1 MLKLKNKTTGILF
14 IVSAVLC
21 FSIMNGITKYLS
33 EFYNVITLNM
43 FRYWFFAVFLFFIN
57 SNKNKSIVIVS
68 KSKNRLLQT
77 FRGSMLAI
85 QMCFAHYCFLK
96 LGLIETSAIFAVGPL
111 MVTALSII
119 FLNEKVGWQRLV
131 AIAFGFIGIM
141 IILRP
146 GMKVFDPL
154 SILALACALS
164 YAVYQIL
171 TRFVSNFDTS
181 ETSFF
186 YTGITGAIILSFVG
200 PFFYIDVLK
209 SDWILILMICFLG
222 TSAHYFVIKAYQYS
236 EASLLQPFNYLQ
248 LVFVSLIGMIVFNE
262 VLEIPVLI
270 GSLMIVFAGLF
281 TFWRIVYK
289 NKIFLLIIKLFNII
303 NINIY

>member
-14 IVSAVLC
+14 LVSAVLC

-270 GSLMIVFAGLF
+270 GSLMIVLAGLF
-281 TFWRIVYK
+281 TFWRDSLQK
-289 NKIFLLIIKLFNII
+289 
-303 NINIY
+303 

>member
-281 TFWRIVYK
+281 TFRRNSLQK
-289 NKIFLLIIKLFNII
+289 
-303 NINIY
+303 

>member
-43 FRYWFFAVFLFFIN
+43 FRYWFFAVFLFFIH

-68 KSKNRLLQT
+68 KSKNRILQT

-119 FLNEKVGWQRLV
+119 FLNEKVGWQRLA
-131 AIAFGFIGIM
+131 AIAFGFIGII

-154 SILALACALS
+154 SVLALGCALS
-164 YAVYQIL
+164 YAIYQIL
-171 TRFVSNFDTS
+171 TRFVSTFDTS

-186 YTGITGAIILSFVG
+186 YTGITGALILSFVG

-222 TSAHYFVIKAYQYS
+222 TSAHYFVIKAYHYS

-248 LVFVSLIGMIVFNE
+248 LVVVSLIGMIFFNE
-262 VLEIPVLI
+262 TLEIPVLI
-270 GSLMIVFAGLF
+270 GSLMVVSAGLF
-281 TFWRIVYK
+281 TFWRSGLQK
-289 NKIFLLIIKLFNII
+289 
-303 NINIY
+303 

>member
-111 MVTALSII
+111 MVTALSIV

-262 VLEIPVLI
+262 VLEIPVVI

-281 TFWRIVYK
+281 TFWRDSLQK
-289 NKIFLLIIKLFNII
+289 
-303 NINIY
+303 

>member
-281 TFWRIVYK
+281 TFWRDSLQK
-289 NKIFLLIIKLFNII
+289 
-303 NINIY
+303 

>member
-111 MVTALSII
+111 MVKALSII
-119 FLNEKVGWQRLV
+119 FLNKKVGWQRLV

-248 LVFVSLIGMIVFNE
+248 LVFVSLIGIIVFNE

-281 TFWRIVYK
+281 TFWRDSLQK
-289 NKIFLLIIKLFNII
+289 
-303 NINIY
+303 

>member
-1 MLKLKNKTTGILF
+1 MLKLKNKTTVILF
-14 IVSAVLC
+14 IVSALGIV
-21 FSIMNGITKYLS
+21 IMNGITKYLS

-222 TSAHYFVIKAYQYS
+222 TSAHYFVIKAYHYS

-281 TFWRIVYK
+281 TFWRDSLQK
-289 NKIFLLIIKLFNII
+289 
-303 NINIY
+303 

>member
-111 MVTALSII
+111 MVTALSIV

-209 SDWILILMICFLG
+209 SDWILILMIFFLG

-281 TFWRIVYK
+281 TFWRNSLQK
-289 NKIFLLIIKLFNII
+289 
-303 NINIY
+303 

>member
-171 TRFVSNFDTS
+171 TRFVSKFDAS

-209 SDWILILMICFLG
+209 SDWVLILMICFLG

-270 GSLMIVFAGLF
+270 GSLMVVSAGLF
-281 TFWRIVYK
+281 TFWRNSLQK
-289 NKIFLLIIKLFNII
+289 
-303 NINIY
+303 

>member
-248 LVFVSLIGMIVFNE
+248 LVFVSLIGIIVFNE

-270 GSLMIVFAGLF
+270 GSLMIVLAGLF
-281 TFWRIVYK
+281 TFWRDSLQK
-289 NKIFLLIIKLFNII
+289 
-303 NINIY
+303 

>member
-1 MLKLKNKTTGILF
+1 MLKLKNKTIGILF
-14 IVSAVLC
+14 IISAVLC
-21 FSIMNGITKYLS
+21 FSIMNGITRYLS

-43 FRYWFFAVFLFFIN
+43 FRYWFFAVFLFFIH

-68 KSKNRLLQT
+68 KSKNRILQT

-119 FLNEKVGWQRLV
+119 FLNEKVGWQRLA
-131 AIAFGFIGIM
+131 AIAFGFIGII

-154 SILALACALS
+154 SVLALGCALS
-164 YAVYQIL
+164 YAIYQIL
-171 TRFVSNFDTS
+171 TRFVSTFDTS

-186 YTGITGAIILSFVG
+186 YTGITGALILSFVG

-222 TSAHYFVIKAYQYS
+222 TSAHYFVIKAYHYS

-248 LVFVSLIGMIVFNE
+248 LVVVSLIGMIFFNE
-262 VLEIPVLI
+262 TLEIPVLI
-270 GSLMIVFAGLF
+270 GSLMVVSAGLF
-281 TFWRIVYK
+281 TFWRSSLQK
-289 NKIFLLIIKLFNII
+289 
-303 NINIY
+303 

>member
-1 MLKLKNKTTGILF
+1 
-14 IVSAVLC
+14 
-21 FSIMNGITKYLS
+21 
-33 EFYNVITLNM
+33 
-43 FRYWFFAVFLFFIN
+43 
-57 SNKNKSIVIVS
+57 
-68 KSKNRLLQT
+68 
-77 FRGSMLAI
+77 MLAI

-171 TRFVSNFDTS
+171 TRFVSKFDAS

-186 YTGITGAIILSFVG
+186 I
-200 PFFYIDVLK
+200 
-209 SDWILILMICFLG
+209 
-222 TSAHYFVIKAYQYS
+222 Q
-236 EASLLQPFNYLQ
+236 E
-248 LVFVSLIGMIVFNE
+248 
-262 VLEIPVLI
+262 
-270 GSLMIVFAGLF
+270 
-281 TFWRIVYK
+281 
-289 NKIFLLIIKLFNII
+289 
-303 NINIY
+303 

>member
-1 MLKLKNKTTGILF
+1 MLKLKNKTTGILS

-111 MVTALSII
+111 MVTALSIV

-281 TFWRIVYK
+281 TFWRNSLQK
-289 NKIFLLIIKLFNII
+289 
-303 NINIY
+303 

>member
-111 MVTALSII
+111 MVTALSIV

-131 AIAFGFIGIM
+131 AIAFGFIGVM
-141 IILRP
+141 IILRL

-281 TFWRIVYK
+281 TFWRNSLQK
-289 NKIFLLIIKLFNII
+289 
-303 NINIY
+303 

>member
-57 SNKNKSIVIVS
+57 SNKNKSIAIVS

-111 MVTALSII
+111 MVTALSIV

-281 TFWRIVYK
+281 TFWRNSLQK
-289 NKIFLLIIKLFNII
+289 
-303 NINIY
+303 

>member
-111 MVTALSII
+111 MVTALSIV

-281 TFWRIVYK
+281 TFWRDSLQK
-289 NKIFLLIIKLFNII
+289 
-303 NINIY
+303 

>member
-57 SNKNKSIVIVS
+57 SNKNNSIVIVS

-248 LVFVSLIGMIVFNE
+248 LVFVSLIGIIVFNE

-281 TFWRIVYK
+281 TFWRDSLQK
-289 NKIFLLIIKLFNII
+289 
-303 NINIY
+303 

>member
-1 MLKLKNKTTGILF
+1 MLKLKNKTTGILS

-21 FSIMNGITKYLS
+21 FSIMNGITKYLF

-248 LVFVSLIGMIVFNE
+248 LVFVSLIGIIVFNE

-281 TFWRIVYK
+281 TFWRDSLQK
-289 NKIFLLIIKLFNII
+289 
-303 NINIY
+303 

>member
-111 MVTALSII
+111 MVTALSIV

-248 LVFVSLIGMIVFNE
+248 LVFVSLIGIIVFNE

-281 TFWRIVYK
+281 TFWRDSLQK
-289 NKIFLLIIKLFNII
+289 
-303 NINIY
+303 

>member
-1 MLKLKNKTTGILF
+1 MLKLKNKTTGILS

-281 TFWRIVYK
+281 TFWRNSLQK
-289 NKIFLLIIKLFNII
+289 
-303 NINIY
+303 

>member
-1 MLKLKNKTTGILF
+1 MPTFNNKTKGILF

-21 FSIMNGITKYLS
+21 FSIMNGVTRYLS

-43 FRYWFFAVFLFFIN
+43 FRYWFFAMFLFFIN
-57 SNKNKSIVIVS
+57 SNKNKSIVVLS
-68 KSKNRLLQT
+68 RSKNRLLQT

-119 FLNEKVGWQRLV
+119 FLNEKVGWRRLV
-131 AIAFGFIGIM
+131 AIVFGFIGIM

-154 SILALACALS
+154 SLLALGCALS
-164 YAVYQIL
+164 YAIYQIL

-186 YTGITGAIILSFVG
+186 YTGVTGALILSFVG
-200 PFFYIDVLK
+200 PFFYVDVLK
-209 SDWILILMICFLG
+209 SDWVLILIICLLG

-248 LVFVSLIGMIVFNE
+248 LVFVSFIGMIIFNE
-262 VLEIPVLI
+262 TLETPVLI
-270 GSLMIVFAGLF
+270 GSLMVVSAGLF
-281 TFWRIVYK
+281 TFWRDGLQK
-289 NKIFLLIIKLFNII
+289 
-303 NINIY
+303 

>member
-1 MLKLKNKTTGILF
+1 MLKLKNKTIGILF
-14 IVSAVLC
+14 IISAVLC
-21 FSIMNGITKYLS
+21 FSIMNGITRYLS

-43 FRYWFFAVFLFFIN
+43 FRYWFFAVFLFFIH

-68 KSKNRLLQT
+68 KSKNRILQT

-119 FLNEKVGWQRLV
+119 FLNEKFGWQRLA
-131 AIAFGFIGIM
+131 AIAFGFIGII

-154 SILALACALS
+154 SVLALGCALS
-164 YAVYQIL
+164 YAIYQIL
-171 TRFVSNFDTS
+171 TRFVSTFDTS

-186 YTGITGAIILSFVG
+186 YTGITGALILSFVG

-222 TSAHYFVIKAYQYS
+222 TSAHYFVIKAYHYS

-248 LVFVSLIGMIVFNE
+248 LVVVSLIGMIFFNE
-262 VLEIPVLI
+262 TLEIPVLI
-270 GSLMIVFAGLF
+270 GSLMVVSAGLF
-281 TFWRIVYK
+281 TFWRSGLQK
-289 NKIFLLIIKLFNII
+289 
-303 NINIY
+303 

>member
-1 MLKLKNKTTGILF
+1 MLKLKNKTIGILF
-14 IVSAVLC
+14 IISAVLC
-21 FSIMNGITKYLS
+21 FSIMNGITRYLS

-43 FRYWFFAVFLFFIN
+43 FRYWFFAVFLFFIH

-68 KSKNRLLQT
+68 KSKNRILQT

-119 FLNEKVGWQRLV
+119 FLNEKVGWQRLA
-131 AIAFGFIGIM
+131 AIAFGFIGII

-154 SILALACALS
+154 SVLALGCALS
-164 YAVYQIL
+164 YAIYQIL
-171 TRFVSNFDTS
+171 TRFVSTFDTS

-186 YTGITGAIILSFVG
+186 YTGITGALILSFVG

-222 TSAHYFVIKAYQYS
+222 TSAHYFVIKAYHSS
-236 EASLLQPFNYLQ
+236 E
-248 LVFVSLIGMIVFNE
+248 
-262 VLEIPVLI
+262 
-270 GSLMIVFAGLF
+270 GS
-281 TFWRIVYK
+281 
-289 NKIFLLIIKLFNII
+289 
-303 NINIY
+303 

>member
-57 SNKNKSIVIVS
+57 SNKNNSIVIVS

-281 TFWRIVYK
+281 TFWRNSLQK
-289 NKIFLLIIKLFNII
+289 
-303 NINIY
+303 

>member
-1 MLKLKNKTTGILF
+1 MLKLKNKTIGILF
-14 IVSAVLC
+14 IISAVLC
-21 FSIMNGITKYLS
+21 FSIMNGITRYLS

-43 FRYWFFAVFLFFIN
+43 FRYWFFAVFLFFIH

-68 KSKNRLLQT
+68 KSKNRILQT

-119 FLNEKVGWQRLV
+119 FLNEKVGWQRLA
-131 AIAFGFIGIM
+131 AIAFGFIGII

-154 SILALACALS
+154 SVLALGCALS
-164 YAVYQIL
+164 YAIYQIL
-171 TRFVSNFDTS
+171 TRFVSTFDTS

-186 YTGITGAIILSFVG
+186 YTGITGALILSFVG

-222 TSAHYFVIKAYQYS
+222 TSAHYFVIKAYHYS

-248 LVFVSLIGMIVFNE
+248 LVVVSLIGMIFFNE
-262 VLEIPVLI
+262 TLEIPVLI
-270 GSLMIVFAGLF
+270 GSLMVVSSGLF
-281 TFWRIVYK
+281 TFWRSGLQK
-289 NKIFLLIIKLFNII
+289 
-303 NINIY
+303 

>member
-1 MLKLKNKTTGILF
+1 MLKLKNKTIGILF
-14 IVSAVLC
+14 IISAVLC
-21 FSIMNGITKYLS
+21 FSIMNGITRYLS

-43 FRYWFFAVFLFFIN
+43 FRYWFFAVFLFFIH

-68 KSKNRLLQT
+68 KSKNRILQT

-119 FLNEKVGWQRLV
+119 FLNEKVGWQRLA
-131 AIAFGFIGIM
+131 AIAFGFIGII

-154 SILALACALS
+154 SVLALGCALS
-164 YAVYQIL
+164 YAIYQIL
-171 TRFVSNFDTS
+171 TRFVSTFDTS

-186 YTGITGAIILSFVG
+186 YTGITGALILSFVG

-222 TSAHYFVIKAYQYS
+222 TSAHYFVIKAYHYS

-248 LVFVSLIGMIVFNE
+248 LVVVSLIGMIFFNE
-262 VLEIPVLI
+262 TLEIPVLI
-270 GSLMIVFAGLF
+270 GSLMVVSAGLF
-281 TFWRIVYK
+281 TFWRSGLQK
-289 NKIFLLIIKLFNII
+289 
-303 NINIY
+303 

>member
-1 MLKLKNKTTGILF
+1 MLKLKNKTTGILS

-85 QMCFAHYCFLK
+85 QMCFAHYCFVK

-281 TFWRIVYK
+281 TFWRNSLQK
-289 NKIFLLIIKLFNII
+289 
-303 NINIY
+303 

>member
-111 MVTALSII
+111 MVTALSIV

-171 TRFVSNFDTS
+171 TRFFSNFDTS
-181 ETSFF
+181 DTSFF
-186 YTGITGAIILSFVG
+186 LYRNNWS
-200 PFFYIDVLK
+200 
-209 SDWILILMICFLG
+209 
-222 TSAHYFVIKAYQYS
+222 
-236 EASLLQPFNYLQ
+236 N
-248 LVFVSLIGMIVFNE
+248 N
-262 VLEIPVLI
+262 
-270 GSLMIVFAGLF
+270 
-281 TFWRIVYK
+281 TFIRWP
-289 NKIFLLIIKLFNII
+289 IFLYRCIKI
-303 NINIY
+303 

>member
-33 EFYNVITLNM
+33 EFYNIITLNM

-270 GSLMIVFAGLF
+270 GSLMIVLAGLF
-281 TFWRIVYK
+281 TFWRDSLQK
-289 NKIFLLIIKLFNII
+289 
-303 NINIY
+303 